1 MDHVGTLLRYAV
13 ELLPQRQELR
23 ESLAVALWDQAVGEA
38 LAKKTKPLRMYRS
51 TLIILVPSQA
61 WRKELHFLRTEIV
74 TKMNEN
80 AGFRLIQ
87 DIEFRFDLKFTIL
100 PTTLETPG
108 LQTAAEPLD
117 LPTEVI
123 LDPGL
128 RHSLIAAASSYLRRI
143 EKDSS

>member
-1 MDHVGTLLRYAV
+1 MDHVGTLLRHAV
-13 ELLPQRQELR
+13 ELLPQRQELK
-23 ESLAVALWDQAVGEA
+23 ESLALALWDQAVGEA

-87 DIEFRFDLKFTIL
+87 DIEFRVDLKFTIL
-100 PTTLETPG
+100 PTTLETPD
-108 LQTAAEPLD
+108 LKTTAEPLD
-117 LPTEVI
+117 LPIEVI

-128 RHSLIAAASSYLRRI
+128 RHSLIAAASSYLKRI
-143 EKDSS
+143 EKDSA